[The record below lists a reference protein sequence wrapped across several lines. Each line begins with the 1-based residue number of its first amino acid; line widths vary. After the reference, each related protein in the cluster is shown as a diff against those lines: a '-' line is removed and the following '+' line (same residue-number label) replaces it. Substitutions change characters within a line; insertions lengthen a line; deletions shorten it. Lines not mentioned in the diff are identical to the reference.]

1 MNSISVDIEN
11 ILHFDDINL
20 NKVTLLTGM
29 NGTGKTMVLKCVWI
43 MNLLA
48 STYSKSDLK
57 NTQLFSQFVLDNSF
71 DNQTFSGSIIAK
83 WSTLVLALRF
93 TDGNVEA
100 FEAEVL
106 GKAEYEFPIFMSKE
120 MRLFSDI
127 TSYLKIKEELKVDI
141 NTEEGLIKITKFYKI
156 YDVFLVERLL
166 NRLPYKL
173 TSQETGSLK
182 EDLKKEIK
190 SLSLQGTQIMYT
202 DEKGTFST
210 LTLSAGEQSL
220 LNLKTTK

>member
-71 DNQTFSGSIIAK
+71 DNQTFSGSII
-83 WSTLVLALRF
+83 SSIR
-93 TDGNVEA
+93 
-100 FEAEVL
+100 
-106 GKAEYEFPIFMSKE
+106 GK
-120 MRLFSDI
+120 
-127 TSYLKIKEELKVDI
+127 
-141 NTEEGLIKITKFYKI
+141 
-156 YDVFLVERLL
+156 
-166 NRLPYKL
+166 
-173 TSQETGSLK
+173 
-182 EDLKKEIK
+182 
-190 SLSLQGTQIMYT
+190 LQ
-202 DEKGTFST
+202 
-210 LTLSAGEQSL
+210 A
-220 LNLKTTK
+220 